1 MWGGQWGAL
10 KQHKHEKW
18 KLLTAYNRHSLPF
31 QGQPHPT
38 GNPQNTGDV
47 KALILSTHKWQMPA
61 TFTIFTLPSSL
72 LPNPYHLLITNQN
85 SPVYTLHLHSLS
97 LFLWVW
103 KQLSAESGLHF
114 FFEASIERASLVVQK
129 VKESTCLVVQKVK
142 EDLDWITGL
151 GRSPGEGN
159 DNPLQ
164 LLFPGKIPR
173 TEEPGWAIIC
183 GVAKSQTCLSGEHSH
198 S

>member
-129 VKESTCLVVQKVK
+129 VKESVCNVG
-142 EDLDWITGL
+142 D
-151 GRSPGEGN
+151 
-159 DNPLQ
+159 PLEKKMATHSNI
-164 LLFPGKIPR
+164 LAWEKSVDRRAWLA
-173 TEEPGWAIIC
+173 TVH
-183 GVAKSQTCLSGEHSH
+183 GVTKSQTQLSN
-198 S
+198 